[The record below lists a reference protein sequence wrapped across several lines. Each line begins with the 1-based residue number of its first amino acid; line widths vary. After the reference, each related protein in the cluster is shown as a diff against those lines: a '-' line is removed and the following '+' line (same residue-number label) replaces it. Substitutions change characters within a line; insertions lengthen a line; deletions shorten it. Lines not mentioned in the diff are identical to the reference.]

1 MLHCYMN
8 QAVSLRCTIPPSYK
22 RGALGA
28 EPVVSVRTLSR
39 YLVPMIDD
47 DKRIAADAAV
57 AEIRDGMLVGIG
69 TGSTVAFAIRA
80 IAARLPELGKTVF
93 FATSKATEH
102 AAREVG
108 IPIGRFALT
117 SRLDLT
123 IDGAD
128 EIDAALRV
136 IKGAG
141 GALLREKI
149 VAEAS
154 ERMVVIADGSKRV
167 EQLGAAPLPV
177 EVLPFARGFA
187 AARLAGLGAE
197 PVLRM
202 ADEGPWRSDQGNIIF
217 DCHFASFPEPDGLA
231 VALQAIPGIMG
242 HGLFLREVD
251 AAYVADRGTVTKME
265 RNDI

>member
-1 MLHCYMN
+1 MN
-8 QAVSLRCTIPPSYK
+8 QAVSLRCTIPLGYN
-22 RGALGA
+22 RGAPA
-28 EPVVSVRTLSR
+28 MNRPFPRARFRATPTS
-39 YLVPMIDD
+39 MIDD
-47 DKRIAADAAV
+47 DKRIAAEAAV

-80 IAARLPELGKTVF
+80 IAARQPELRRTIF
-93 FATSKATEH
+93 FATSIATEQ
-102 AAREVG
+102 AARDVG
-108 IPIGRFALT
+108 IPIGRFALA

-128 EIDAALRV
+128 EIDPSLRV

-154 ERMVVIADGSKRV
+154 ERMVVIADVSKRV
-167 EQLGAAPLPV
+167 DRLGAAPLPV
-177 EVLPFARGFA
+177 EVLPFARSFV
-187 AARLAGLGAE
+187 AARLAALGAE

-202 ADEGPWRSDQGNIIF
+202 ADEGAWRSDQGNVIF
-217 DCHFASFPEPDGLA
+217 DCHFASFPEPAGLA
-231 VALQAIPGIMG
+231 AALQAIPGVMG

-251 AAYVADRGTVTKME
+251 AAYVADGGTVTKME
-265 RNDI
+265 RNTT